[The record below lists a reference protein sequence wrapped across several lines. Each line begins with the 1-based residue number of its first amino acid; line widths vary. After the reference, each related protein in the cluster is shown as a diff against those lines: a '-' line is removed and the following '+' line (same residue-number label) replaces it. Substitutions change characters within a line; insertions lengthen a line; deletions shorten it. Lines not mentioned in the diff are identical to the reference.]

1 MVPFHHQKSPYLTL
15 PDFII
20 GFSIVDL
27 VEKQVRLVDLFL
39 KCGVFQRLKS
49 EK

>member
-27 VEKQVRLVDLFL
+27 VENEIFL
-39 KCGVFQRLKS
+39 LDFFFEMLRLKF
-49 EK
+49 